1 MAKFSQKVKRLALT
15 ESEIFTVKY
24 QTEAFLYW
32 PSKVRLIQ
40 HGRYLLL
47 FFYMALFITI
57 FLYGTFYYFLFM
69 WHFLLLFFYVA
80 LFITIFFYMAL
91 FINFSYRYLRLVQ
104 LCQNADNGD

>member
-57 FLYGTFYYFLFM
+57 FLYGTFYYF
-69 WHFLLLFFYVA
+69 
-80 LFITIFFYMAL
+80 
-91 FINFSYRYLRLVQ
+91 SYRYLRLVQ